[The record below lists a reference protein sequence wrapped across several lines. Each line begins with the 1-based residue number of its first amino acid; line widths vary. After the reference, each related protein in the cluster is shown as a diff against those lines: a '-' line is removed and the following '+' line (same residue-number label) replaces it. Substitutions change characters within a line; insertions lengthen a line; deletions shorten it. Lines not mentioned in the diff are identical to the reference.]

1 MKRIVV
7 ALALESEMLHNILRA
22 ARKHREVLELDEA
35 TQRWLD
41 TVLEGVQLH
50 QLRGLTQY

>member
-7 ALALESEMLHNILRA
+7 ALALECEPLYNILRA

-35 TQRWLD
+35 TQRWLYG
-41 TVLEGVQLH
+41 VLDEVQLH
-50 QLRGLTQY
+50 RLRKLSEY

>member
-7 ALALESEMLHNILRA
+7 AVALECEPLYKILRA

-35 TQRWLD
+35 TQRWLYG
-41 TVLEGVQLH
+41 VLDEVQLH
-50 QLRGLTQY
+50 QLRKLSQY